1 MEIIHVVLGKA
12 NPARMN
18 GVNKVVYQLATNQA
32 ESGRRVAVW
41 GITKDTVQNYGERNF
56 ETRLFLAQ
64 KNPFKLNK
72 FLKEAIMLKNK
83 QAVFHLHG
91 GWIPV
96 FFGLASFLKRNK
108 IPYVITGHGA
118 YNTVAMEKSK
128 WTKKMY
134 FHLFEKHLLRGA
146 EKVHSI
152 GESEVK
158 GLQRIFKKDNNF
170 LMPYGFEVAKS
181 EIQVNKG
188 DDFIIGFVGRL
199 TAYTK
204 GLDLLLIAF
213 KNFNN
218 KYPESKLWLVGDGED
233 RKSLEN
239 TTKELQ
245 IKNVI
250 FYGAKYGEEKDTLIK
265 QMDVFAHP
273 SRNEG
278 LPSSVLEAASLSVP
292 SVVSE
297 FTNVGNYLVEFSA
310 GIKIKKND
318 AKHLEL
324 AFEQLYT
331 KREAGSLKELG
342 HNARNMVEEAFSWN
356 RIIQQFDA
364 LYAV

>member
-32 ESGRRVAVW
+32 DSGRRVSVW
-41 GITKDTVQNYGERNF
+41 GITKDTAHNYGERNF
-56 ETRLFLAQ
+56 ETRLFIAHA
-64 KNPFKLNK
+64 NPFKLNK
-72 FLKEAIMLKNK
+72 ILKEAILLKSR

-96 FFGLASFLKRNK
+96 FFSLASFLKSNK

-128 WTKKMY
+128 WIKKLY

-158 GLQRIFKKDNNF
+158 GLQQIFKKDNNF
-170 LMPYGFEVAKS
+170 LMPYGFEVSKS
-181 EIQVNKG
+181 AIKVNKTNE
-188 DDFIIGFVGRL
+188 FIIGFVGRL

-204 GLDLLLIAF
+204 GLDLLLTAF
-213 KNFNN
+213 KQFHN
-218 KYPESKLWLVGDGED
+218 KYPESKLWLVGDGDD
-233 RKSLEN
+233 RDSLVKLS
-239 TTKELQ
+239 KELNLD
-245 IKNVI
+245 NVI
-250 FYGAKYGEEKDTLIK
+250 FHGAKYGEEKDTLIK
-265 QMDVFAHP
+265 QMNVFAHP

-278 LPSSVLEAASLSVP
+278 LPSSVLEAASLAVP

-297 FTNVGNYLVEFSA
+297 YTNVGNFLEEFEA
-310 GIKIKKND
+310 GIKIKEND
-318 AKHLEL
+318 AHHLAL
-324 AFEQLYT
+324 AFEQLY
-331 KREAGSLKELG
+331 LKNQTGNLEKLG
-342 HNARNMVEEAFSWN
+342 LNARKMVEQAFSWK
-356 RIIQQFDA
+356 RITQQFDA
-364 LYAV
+364 LYTV